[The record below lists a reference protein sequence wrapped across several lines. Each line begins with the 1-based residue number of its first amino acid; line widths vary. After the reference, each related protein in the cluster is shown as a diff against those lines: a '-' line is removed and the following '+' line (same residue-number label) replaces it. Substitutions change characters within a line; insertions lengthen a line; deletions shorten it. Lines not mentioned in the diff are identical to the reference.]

1 MSKLDEDFL
10 KSIQNF
16 NEDLQN
22 YYNSNK
28 FDENFVKKIGDEE
41 YGAWFIQG
49 TSKAELKKQFSNEE
63 IEFLYYNAL

>member
-1 MSKLDEDFL
+1 MSKIDEDFL

-28 FDENFVKKIGDEE
+28 FDESFVKNYGDS
-41 YGAWFIQG
+41 I
-49 TSKAELKKQFSNEE
+49 SIVSNELE
-63 IEFLYYNAL
+63 SIKLKLGVNDAGN